1 MYTVSNQY
9 LLARA
14 APVKEERITG
24 GIKLKD
30 GTLIAVDDSV
40 LVKGTLTINKKAC
53 GNTLDIGT
61 ATSSV
66 LTMTIKDEHA
76 YDHDFGGALIKL
88 TYGIVTSVSE
98 SGVKTWEDVPLP
110 PFFVNGHMTGC
121 VRNRNTIK
129 LEAYD
134 TMTLLDINFGDG
146 VPSDL
151 WQALLYACNRA
162 GVGLAITESEFGVLP
177 NATIT
182 ADFTDNS
189 IKSCRDIVMWIAQTT
204 NTCAFCDYRGL
215 LMLKQYNYHG
225 DGTFD
230 RSISANERVSIEYS
244 DTRTYLAYLKSYS
257 GDDVKLY
264 SKVTSWTGSDAP
276 HIKEGTMSLPK
287 NPILKKLTA
296 DAQDAINQSYFNRRS
311 YPTRYIKSEC
321 FVDPALE
328 LLDLVAFSGGSI
340 DIGQIISAA
349 TQIKWKYRG
358 KGTIICANI
367 TENTETASATSAQSN
382 ADDMIAAFSD
392 NSDNA
397 SDTTSDDVIRLE
409 PQSQLQKQ
417 IDGLAG
423 MIGEAGD
430 ATRLVYQF
438 TMGGK
443 KVLAG
448 AVTAR
453 ASGSLVFHDFDSGTD
468 KVIGSFEA
476 RDGHCMLTWKDR
488 LGNDRYLLDWEVNDG
503 MYVETLT
510 GAAMHMDDEMML
522 IQIFPEG
529 RRKTAKFTVNLRG
542 DVCLLSFKPSSQ
554 YDRLNLEL
562 RTDGLYYNGKKV
574 LTE

>member
-162 GVGLAITESEFGVLP
+162 GVGLAITESEFGLLP
-177 NATIT
+177 NATIV

-215 LMLKQYNYHG
+215 LMLKQYNYQG
-225 DGTFD
+225 DGGFD

-296 DAQDAINQSYFNRRS
+296 DAQDAINQSYFSSRS

-328 LLDLVAFSGGSI
+328 LLDLVTFSGGSI

-382 ADDMIAAFSD
+382 TDDMIAAFSD

-397 SDTTSDDVIRLE
+397 NDTTPDDVIRLE

-423 MIGEAGD
+423 MIGESGGVAEKLQGANSEYY
-430 ATRLVYQF
+430 ATTSTEF
-438 TMGGK
+438 GFGIFK
-443 KVLAG
+443 
-448 AVTAR
+448 
-453 ASGSLVFHDFDSGTD
+453 SGSDTYEERICHIQVDYDFESSL
-468 KVIGSFEA
+468 VIGDTRGNSIRF
-476 RDGHCMLTWKDR
+476 LKDYTGFQIESR
-488 LGNDRYLLDWEVNDG
+488 RAYLRVTLNEEKQQASIEVG
-503 MYVETLT
+503 T
-510 GAAMHMDDEMML
+510 
-522 IQIFPEG
+522 
-529 RRKTAKFTVNLRG
+529 G
-542 DVCLLSFKPSSQ
+542 DVLTLAS
-554 YDRLNLEL
+554 
-562 RTDGLYYNGKKV
+562 DGLYYNGKKV

>member
-30 GTLIAVDDSV
+30 GAVIAVDDSV

-162 GVGLAITESEFGVLP
+162 GVGLAITESEFGLLP
-177 NATIT
+177 NATIV

-189 IKSCRDIVMWIAQTT
+189 IKSCRDIVMWIAQAT

-296 DAQDAINQSYFNRRS
+296 DAQDAINQSYFSSRS

-382 ADDMIAAFSD
+382 TDDMIAAFSD

-397 SDTTSDDVIRLE
+397 SDATPDDVIRLE

-417 IDGLAG
+417 IDGLWGALKNAG
-423 MIGEAGD
+423 GGD
-430 ATRLVYQF
+430 ATRLVRKYIRSSTGQ
-438 TMGGK
+438 TMIS
-443 KVLAG
+443 G
-448 AVTAR
+448 AVTPGYNGTL
-453 ASGSLVFHDFDSGTD
+453 SFHSFSDGTEATD
-468 KVIGSFEA
+468 KTIGSFEA
-476 RDGHCMLTWKDR
+476 RDG
-488 LGNDRYLLDWEVNDG
+488 YFFLDWLNASGKNITAVSFEAGGNIALQG
-503 MYVETLT
+503 MN
-510 GAAMHMDDEMML
+510 GM
-522 IQIFPEG
+522 
-529 RRKTAKFTVNLRG
+529 KFTLRQN
-542 DVCLLSFKPSSQ
+542 FPAII
-554 YDRLNLEL
+554 LNCPAGSVSLEL
-562 RTDGLYYNGKKV
+562 NETTGTGTILIGKHRLSLEDDGLYYDGNKIG
-574 LTE
+574 